1 MGMGQHKKS
10 YRDELLSGAGFT
22 LLFGL
27 LYLKAGGFFWLIP
40 MFIVGVS
47 PLIRGLTRMFE
58 QRSRTSA
65 IQPRAGTTEAKIQN
79 EKEILKLAKQRKG
92 VLTVTTASLESSLS
106 LEETEKVLS
115 DLSDRGYARM
125 EVEDDGSITYR
136 FPDFMGKPSLTE

>member
-1 MGMGQHKKS
+1 MKHHKKGS
-10 YRDELLSGAGFT
+10 QEEIITGAAFT
-22 LLFGL
+22 LLFSI
-27 LYLKAGGFFWLIP
+27 LYFQVGGWFWI
-40 MFIVGVS
+40 F
-47 PLIRGLTRMFE
+47 PLIFAGFLPLVRGLVARYAN
-58 QRSRTSA
+58 RSAEKR
-65 IQPRAGTTEAKIQN
+65 PRENSKEARIKR
-79 EKEILKLAKQRKG
+79 EKEILKLAKAKQG